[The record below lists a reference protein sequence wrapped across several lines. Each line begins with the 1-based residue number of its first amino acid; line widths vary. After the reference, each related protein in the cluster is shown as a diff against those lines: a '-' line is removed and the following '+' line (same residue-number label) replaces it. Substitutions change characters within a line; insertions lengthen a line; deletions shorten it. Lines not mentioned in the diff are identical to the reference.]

1 CPAPRAPPRPLRFP
15 YTTLFRSVVPTLLGI
30 GLLAGLFTTAPWPTL
45 TFIGAVYIASIPLT
59 VRASLR
65 LRRAAEAR
73 RAEPTEPPAAEPVAV
88 AATPAPPLDG
98 HPPANEW

>member
-1 CPAPRAPPRPLRFP
+1 MISTVPTVSLKRIRIPPDF
-15 YTTLFRSVVPTLLGI
+15 VVPTLLGI

-73 RAEPTEPPAAEPVAV
+73 KTDASETPTSEPAAVVAMP
-88 AATPAPPLDG
+88 TPPLDG
-98 HPPANEW
+98 HPPAS